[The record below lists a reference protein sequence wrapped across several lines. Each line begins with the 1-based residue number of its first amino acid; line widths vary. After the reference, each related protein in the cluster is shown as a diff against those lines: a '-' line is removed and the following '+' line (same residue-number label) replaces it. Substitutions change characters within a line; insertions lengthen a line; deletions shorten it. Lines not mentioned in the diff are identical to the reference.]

1 MVARTDAS
9 VLIQGETGTGKELV
23 ARAVHDESL
32 RKHGPYVKLNC
43 STLPSGLVESELFGH
58 ERGAFTGAVS
68 RTDGRFQQAHGG
80 TLFLDEICELP
91 LELQPKLLRVLQEQ
105 ECERLGSGRTTRVD
119 VRVIAA
125 TNADLRQMVLE
136 HRFRADLFYRLNVY
150 SILIPPLRDRRDD
163 IPVLTTLFIR
173 MLAPRMN
180 KEVREIAEEALERLK
195 RHDWP
200 GNVRELRNFIER
212 AVIHSSGPRL
222 EIPPEEFRAGSDAK
236 AATTQTLADAER
248 SHILSVLDQTNGVV
262 SGRNGA
268 ALRLGLPRTTL
279 MYRMQKLGIVQ
290 RKIVVGD
297 KRTGRSK
304 NLMRGASC

>member
-1 MVARTDAS
+1 
-9 VLIQGETGTGKELV
+9 
-23 ARAVHDESL
+23 
-32 RKHGPYVKLNC
+32 
-43 STLPSGLVESELFGH
+43 VESELFGH

-80 TLFLDEICELP
+80 TLFLDEIGELP

-248 SHILSVLDQTNGVV
+248 SHILSVLDQTNGVI

-268 ALRLGLPRTTL
+268 ASRLGLPRTTL
-279 MYRMQKLGIVQ
+279 MYRMHKLGIVQ
-290 RKIVVGD
+290 KRMVVGD
-297 KRTGRSK
+297 KQTVRSK
-304 NLMRGASC
+304 NLMHRAP

>member
-1 MVARTDAS
+1 
-9 VLIQGETGTGKELV
+9 
-23 ARAVHDESL
+23 
-32 RKHGPYVKLNC
+32 
-43 STLPSGLVESELFGH
+43 
-58 ERGAFTGAVS
+58 
-68 RTDGRFQQAHGG
+68 
-80 TLFLDEICELP
+80 
-91 LELQPKLLRVLQEQ
+91 LQEQ

-222 EIPPEEFRAGSDAK
+222 EIPPEEFRSGSDTK

-248 SHILSVLDQTNGVV
+248 SHILSVLDQTNGVI

-268 ALRLGLPRTTL
+268 ASRLGLPRTTL

-290 RKIVVGD
+290 KRMVVGD
-297 KRTGRSK
+297 KQIVRSK
-304 NLMRGASC
+304 NLMHRAP